1 MTVFNLLKN
10 HMIKTLKYHFLFG
23 LVLKIVFILYL
34 FILGVA
40 TFAKFAQIC
49 AVKAKRRMSIIAN
62 PSYSFPQQFLKA
74 NSYIVASR

>member
-1 MTVFNLLKN
+1 
-10 HMIKTLKYHFLFG
+10 MIKTLKYHFLFG
-23 LVLKIVFILYL
+23 LVLKKIAFILYL

-40 TFAKFAQIC
+40 TVAKFAQIC